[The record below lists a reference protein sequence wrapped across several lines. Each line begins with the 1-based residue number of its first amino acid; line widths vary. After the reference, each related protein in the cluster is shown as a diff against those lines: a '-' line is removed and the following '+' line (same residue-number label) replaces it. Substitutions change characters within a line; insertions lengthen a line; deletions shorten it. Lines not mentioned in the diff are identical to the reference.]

1 MSTGVAQMRSF
12 FNVLFQFALYL
23 LTEYRGSATTYSRA
37 QETFLS
43 CDVSLYEL
51 VLERYSALRLVFRR
65 TFSEETRIMYQ
76 EQKSNMPKY
85 VLTGTTTMGLVCRD
99 GIVLGTDTRATLGT
113 FVAHKKAKKVY
124 SIDDHVAMT
133 IAGGVA
139 DAQNVVETL
148 RANSK
153 LYKYEKGL
161 PIPISAVAR
170 LAANILFSSRYYPF
184 ILQSVI
190 GGLDDTG
197 AHIFALDPLGSVTE
211 EKFVSTGSGSPVAY
225 GVLEPGYKE
234 GMSVN
239 EAIPLVVRAV
249 SSAMKRDSASGDSFD
264 VAVISKDGYR
274 ELSEDEKKKLVV

>member
-1 MSTGVAQMRSF
+1 M
-12 FNVLFQFALYL
+12 
-23 LTEYRGSATTYSRA
+23 
-37 QETFLS
+37 
-43 CDVSLYEL
+43 
-51 VLERYSALRLVFRR
+51 LRI
-65 TFSEETRIMYQ
+65 FSEETKIMYQ
-76 EQKSNMPKY
+76 QNRDGVPKH

-113 FVAHKKAKKVY
+113 FVAHKHAKKVY
-124 SIDDHVAMT
+124 AIDDHIAMT

-139 DAQNVVETL
+139 DAQSVVEVL

-170 LAANILFSSRYYPF
+170 LAANILFQSRYYPF
-184 ILQSVI
+184 ILQSII
-190 GGLDDTG
+190 GGVDDQG
-197 AHIFALDPLGSVTE
+197 PHIFALDPLGSVTE
-211 EKFVSTGSGSPVAY
+211 EKCVSTGSGSPVAY

-234 GMSVN
+234 GMTIK

-249 SSAMKRDSASGDSFD
+249 TSAMKRDSASGDSYD

-274 ELSEDEKKKLVV
+274 ELGEEEKKAVLA

>member
-1 MSTGVAQMRSF
+1 
-12 FNVLFQFALYL
+12 
-23 LTEYRGSATTYSRA
+23 
-37 QETFLS
+37 
-43 CDVSLYEL
+43 
-51 VLERYSALRLVFRR
+51 
-65 TFSEETRIMYQ
+65 MYQ
-76 EQKSNMPKY
+76 QNRDGVPKH

-113 FVAHKKAKKVY
+113 FVAHKHAKKVY
-124 SIDDHVAMT
+124 AIDDHIAMT

-139 DAQNVVETL
+139 DAQSVVEVL

-170 LAANILFSSRYYPF
+170 LAANILFQSRYYPF
-184 ILQSVI
+184 ILQSII
-190 GGLDDTG
+190 GGVDDQG
-197 AHIFALDPLGSVTE
+197 PHIFALDPLGSVTE
-211 EKFVSTGSGSPVAY
+211 EKCVSTGSGSPVAY

-234 GMSVN
+234 GMTIN

-249 SSAMKRDSASGDSFD
+249 TSAMKRDSASGDSYD

-274 ELSEDEKKKLVV
+274 ELGEEEKKAVLA